1 MRIHLVLAGSL
12 VLALGAA
19 GAQSATPAQVSG
31 LDARQAVALA
41 NQWGAAG
48 VPVQSVVTTE
58 AVSFTWPDGRRAEV
72 PMLKDAVYI
81 AIAPYVNRTHP
92 CINHVPS
99 SCQAEMAGETFQ
111 VSVLDAKGATVF
123 AGPVKA
129 LANGFI
135 ELWIPRGLGLLVQ
148 VDHRSGRATRLL
160 STQAGAPTCITDMQ
174 LR

>member
-1 MRIHLVLAGSL
+1 MRVHGILTGLLVLM
-12 VLALGAA
+12 LAAA

-111 VSVLDAKGATVF
+111 VKVLDAKGATVF